1 MPGCN
6 IYVWLFLFAAFAI
19 DLLAV
24 TVQTG
29 LYNRVELTG
38 EKLDQQTVDS
48 LKEVEWTNLNK
59 SCLCLRFCKQNS
71 SEIVYRKCCGKA
83 HFYLNNNSLILE
95 NVTAQVEG
103 VFKETIVT
111 NNSATKSF
119 IFVLN
124 ILYPLNATG
133 IVVSWSYNN
142 TSVSLT
148 CKVSGTYTD
157 IMWMREDSPIQRD
170 NRHSFSNQTLH
181 ISNITNLDYGQ
192 YSCVATNSYEKSE
205 TQIYIISEECSTN
218 GENTTFY
225 QEHDANSNRH
235 QAIQIFLW
243 SGLALGILGLCIS
256 VFYGINKYRHSQVH
270 RQDTKQ
276 DGNTRGHRREDDR
289 TTEEDVDIDLGIYQT
304 SLSHERP
311 IRTQQQQKTL
321 RILDILR
328 LDQQSEKKLFWIAA
342 AQMNSPHRVLTL
354 RRNNS

>member
-1 MPGCN
+1 PGCN
-6 IYVWLFLFAAFAI
+6 IYVWLFLFAAF
-19 DLLAV
+19 D
-24 TVQTG
+24 
-29 LYNRVELTG
+29 
-38 EKLDQQTVDS
+38 
-48 LKEVEWTNLNK
+48 
-59 SCLCLRFCKQNS
+59 
-71 SEIVYRKCCGKA
+71 
-83 HFYLNNNSLILE
+83 
-95 NVTAQVEG
+95 
-103 VFKETIVT
+103 
-111 NNSATKSF
+111 
-119 IFVLN
+119 
-124 ILYPLNATG
+124 PLNATG

-289 TTEEDVDIDLGIYQT
+289 TTEEDVDIDLGIYQEVPGT
-304 SLSHERP
+304 EVSLLPYVYTDFIKPREANQNSAAAEDTKDFGYSEIGP
-311 IRTQQQQKTL
+311 AVGEEI
-321 RILDILR
+321 ILDR
-328 LDQQSEKKLFWIAA
+328 SSSDEQSTPCTNTAEE
-342 AQMNSPHRVLTL
+342 
-354 RRNNS
+354 